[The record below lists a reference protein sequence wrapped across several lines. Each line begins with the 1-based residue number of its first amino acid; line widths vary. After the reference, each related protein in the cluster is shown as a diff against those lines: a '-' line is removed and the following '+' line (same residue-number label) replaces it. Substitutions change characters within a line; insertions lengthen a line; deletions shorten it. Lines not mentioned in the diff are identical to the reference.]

1 MARASGVLAPPSGR
15 RSSLA
20 KPMPVGEIVE
30 DDEAAP
36 GLADELPVTAAQR
49 LLAPPAILDQPGLAH
64 VGDGVS
70 VDRQRLPAGGDSH
83 PRAARQGEAAWRAH
97 HRNGGSITRG
107 SGTRESSSRQWT
119 RNAASAPAALRIWW
133 IASRSRAR

>member
-30 DDEAAP
+30 DDEVAP

-70 VDRQRLPAGGDSH
+70 VDRQRLPAGGDAH
-83 PRAARQGEAAWRAH
+83 PRGARRGPGGGAAPRS
-97 HRNGGSITRG
+97 NRG
-107 SGTRESSSRQWT
+107 C
-119 RNAASAPAALRIWW
+119 
-133 IASRSRAR
+133 